1 MLIRMLTYAIRC
13 PEVART
19 AIDRLS
25 PLDFDESTQLDF
37 MVVWHVAQMYWSE
50 YSRIPPHHYLRD
62 MSVAVLIQRGYQEPV
77 YHEGVRKMV
86 DSIYALQEQ
95 PWNVDYGRKL
105 LHAFF
110 NDVFMKEIKQLAEQP
125 ADRTDVVDEVSR
137 RHRRLTVG
145 EIEVVDPFDIK
156 KEKPKFPKRHP
167 TGVSFVD
174 LLLGGGTLP
183 AETIGVLGPSGGGK
197 TLLSLQLSC
206 SLAERQQYVE
216 YFTYEQPAKD
226 LQLRVLSCAAKVR
239 SNLLVGKE
247 WDEIDSTARERVE
260 TAAER
265 CRDYLHLLDRSSEGH
280 SITEIASHI
289 DRCEGVGKKPS
300 LVVID
305 WIWPLIVRMTSRSER
320 RNVEERKLLMSAMEQ
335 IKSLAAATG
344 VCFLIVHQLST
355 EVVKKSP
362 GRKPQWFNSAEAG
375 AFAWFLP
382 YCFAIGTA
390 DPNGY
395 CWMVGSK
402 ARNAGKKEVLVQLD
416 GEHNRFKATDKAMRF
431 DVAKREFIDE
441 DEVGKMPGMPKKLS
455 SELPDSAADIDE
467 EDHIAGV
474 GGVQA

>member
-1 MLIRMLTYAIRC
+1 MLIRMLTYTVRC
-13 PEVART
+13 PEVARI

-37 MVVWHVAQMYWSE
+37 MVVWHVAQMYWIE
-50 YSRIPPHHYLRD
+50 YSRVPPHHYLRD

-86 DSIYALQEQ
+86 DAIYGLQEL

-110 NDVFMKEIKQLAEQP
+110 NDVFLREVKELAEQP
-125 ADRTDVVDEVSR
+125 ADRTNITDEIVHR
-137 RHRRLTVG
+137 YRRLTVG
-145 EIEVVDPFDIK
+145 EIKIVDPFDIEQ
-156 KEKPKFPKRHP
+156 EKPSFPQRKA
-167 TGVSFVD
+167 TGVTFVD
-174 LLLGGGTLP
+174 QLLGGGLLP
-183 AETIGVLGPSGGGK
+183 AETVGVLGPSGGGK
-197 TLLSLQLSC
+197 TLLALQLGC

-226 LQLRVLSCAAKVR
+226 LQIRVLSCAGKVP
-239 SNLLVGKE
+239 STLLQGKE
-247 WDEIDSTARERVE
+247 WDEVDSQTREKVE
-260 TAAER
+260 RIAKR
-265 CRDYLHLLDRSSEGH
+265 SRDYLHLLDRSSEGH
-280 SITEIASHI
+280 SVTEIASHI
-289 DRCEGVGKKPS
+289 DRCEGVGKKPT

-320 RNVEERKLLMSAMEQ
+320 RNVEERKLLMEAMET
-335 IKSLAAATG
+335 IKSLAAETG

-355 EVVKKSP
+355 ETAKKSP

-390 DPNGY
+390 DSHGY
-395 CWMVGSK
+395 CWLVGSK
-402 ARNAGKKEVLVQLD
+402 ARHAGKKELMVQLD
-416 GEHNRFKATDKAMRF
+416 GEYNRFKATDATMTY
-431 DVAKREFIDE
+431 DVAKREFVE
-441 DEVGKMPGMPKKLS
+441 ENQVGRMPGMPGKIS
-455 SELPDSAADIDE
+455 ADPNAHPPDADE
-467 EDHIAGV
+467 EDHIAGM